1 MHISTHRET
10 IKLFC
15 VCILLTFVTA
25 DTETG
30 GISSLQT
37 QESGEI
43 LQLVMVAFSSH
54 MRILGEVSVDL
65 SLFVCLFVF

>member
-54 MRILGEVSVDL
+54 MRILGGSFVGSFPVC
-65 SLFVCLFVF
+65 SFFLF

>member
-65 SLFVCLFVF
+65 FLFVCLFVF